1 MPNLWTKLTASLRA
15 FNRSRSGNVAITF
28 AIATLP
34 IIGAVGAA
42 VDYSRA
48 NSVKAA
54 MQAALD
60 STALMLSRDAASLS
74 ATQLQTKAQNYF
86 LAMFNRPDANSIVVA
101 ASYSTTGGSQ
111 VLVNGQ
117 ANVPTALMSAVGY
130 DSITV
135 KGSSTAK
142 WGSTRLRVALA
153 LDNTPSMNQS
163 GKMTALKDA
172 TRKLLNQL
180 KAAAGKDGDVY
191 VSIVPF
197 STDVNV
203 GSGNV
208 NASWIDWS
216 LWDAENGRCS
226 GGSGNS
232 KAACEAGSCSIS
244 GKTTKSSC
252 EAAGECSRSQYT
264 SKRRCENN
272 GYRWSTGQWT
282 NGGTWQVDRSKWTGC
297 VMDRDK
303 DPNAYNTKNTT
314 PSGTTALFP
323 ADPNDNRSRAYCSVS
338 VLPQTYNWT
347 ALQSK
352 VDDMDT
358 ELMTNTTIGLVH
370 AWQTLTDGVPYSPP
384 AINDSDGI
392 KTRKIIIFLTDGEN
406 TQDRYTS
413 RASDIDDRMTAACTN
428 AKADG
433 ITIFTVLM
441 LDGNESLLKS
451 CASPDDTEPKGP
463 KYFKLTASS
472 QVATAFEAIG
482 TSLTKLRVAK

>member
-1 MPNLWTKLTASLRA
+1 MKHLWQKLTASLRA
-15 FNRSRSGNVAITF
+15 FNGSRSGNVAITF

-60 STALMLSRDAASLS
+60 STALMLSRDAATLS
-74 ATQLQTKAQNYF
+74 ETQLQTKAKAYF
-86 LAMFNRPDANSIVVA
+86 LGMFDRPDADSITISA
-101 ASYSTTGGSQ
+101 TYTTTGGSQ
-111 VLVNGQ
+111 VKVDGQ
-117 ANVPTALMSAVGY
+117 TNVPTALMSAVGY
-130 DSITV
+130 DHITV

-142 WGSTRLRVALA
+142 WGSTRMRVALA
-153 LDNTPSMNQS
+153 LDNTPSMDQS
-163 GKMTALKDA
+163 GKMTALKEA
-172 TRKLLNQL
+172 TRKLLDQL

-203 GSGNV
+203 GASNV
-208 NASWIDWS
+208 NATWIDWS
-216 LWDAENGRCS
+216 LWDVENGRCS
-226 GGSGNS
+226 GGNGNS
-232 KAACEAGSCSIS
+232 KNSCEAGYCSIS
-244 GKTTKSSC
+244 GKTSRSSC
-252 EAAGECSRSQYT
+252 ESAGECSRSRYT
-264 SKRRCENN
+264 SERRCEDE
-272 GYRWSTGQWT
+272 GYRWSRGNWT

-314 PSGTTALFP
+314 PSGTEALFP
-323 ADPNDNRSRAYCSVS
+323 ADPNDNRNRTYCSVS
-338 VLPQTYNWT
+338 VLPQTYDWT
-347 ALQSK
+347 ALQNK
-352 VDDMDT
+352 VNAMDT

-370 AWQTLTDGVPYSPP
+370 AWQSLTDGVPYSPP

-406 TQDRYTS
+406 TQDRYGS
-413 RASDIDDRMTAACTN
+413 RASDIDARMTAACTN

-441 LDGNESLLKS
+441 LEGNESLLRS

-472 QVATAFEAIG
+472 QVATAFETIG